1 MKLLEMN
8 KVLCL
13 SPHPDDIEISMAGTM
28 LRCSGTQFTS
38 IVCSIGSKGN
48 PTSSHNRFK
57 ECENFWKG
65 VGNVDLRLLG
75 IYIADQPIREWI
87 TVIEKTF
94 DDDFQGVFIPTSVDS
109 HQEHLIINKVG
120 FALARARKIS
130 VIEYRSPSTM
140 SSWYPNLFV
149 DIKETEKDKT
159 LRMKAI
165 VSQNKKYT
173 SEEYLNASHI
183 HLPSFKRNFR
193 PVEQFKILEH
203 SI

>member
-1 MKLLEMN
+1 MKLLGMN
-8 KVLCL
+8 RVLCL

-28 LRCSGTQFTS
+28 LRCSDTQFVS
-38 IVCSIGSKGN
+38 VVCSIKSKDN
-48 PTSSHNRFK
+48 PTSSHDRLK
-57 ECENFWKG
+57 ECENFWRG
-65 VGNVDLRLLG
+65 VDNVDLRPLG
-75 IYIADQPIREWI
+75 IFTVDQPIREWI
-87 TVIEKTF
+87 TEIENTF
-94 DDDFQGVFIPTSVDS
+94 GDGFQGVLIPTSVDS
-109 HQEHLIINKVG
+109 HQEHLVINKVG
-120 FALARARKIS
+120 LSLARARKIS

-149 DIKETEKDKT
+149 DIEETEEDKI

-173 SEEYLNASHI
+173 TKKYLKASHI
-183 HLPSFKRNFR
+183 HLPSFKKNYH